1 MRGETAYSPYAVT
14 KRPWFWP
21 AVVLLLAAFNCL
33 TAFTTGGLWI
43 FLSFAA
49 TGGQWVIR
57 HIGHRARLHGS
68 GAHHGGAILAEGWAA
83 IGMFSGWCA
92 LTLALMLIAA
102 ILYVRASRA
111 GRGSVASAGKAK
123 LAVRLSD
130 LAYVCAAVSGM
141 EIFLCFGLFYIFLL
155 SNSPF
160 FGLSLDFLI
169 FVAWVPVSP
178 PLEVWIAACAAAFL
192 AVAFLAM
199 AVAGR
204 RIMHRLAHGRAADTA
219 HADADRGGTDAPPPP
234 GA

>member
-43 FLSFAA
+43 FLNFAA

-68 GAHHGGAILAEGWAA
+68 GAHHGGAILAGGWAA

-92 LTLALMLIAA
+92 LTLALMIIAA

-123 LAVRLSD
+123 LAVRLFG

-141 EIFLCFGLFYIFLL
+141 EIFLCFGLFYILLL

-160 FGLSLDFLI
+160 FGLSLDFWI
-169 FVAWVPVSP
+169 FAGWAP
-178 PLEVWIAACAAAFL
+178 ERTAMEIGIAACAAVLL

-199 AVAGR
+199 AVAGW
-204 RIMHRLAHGRAADTA
+204 RIMQRLA
-219 HADADRGGTDAPPPP
+219 HADAGRGGTDAPPPP